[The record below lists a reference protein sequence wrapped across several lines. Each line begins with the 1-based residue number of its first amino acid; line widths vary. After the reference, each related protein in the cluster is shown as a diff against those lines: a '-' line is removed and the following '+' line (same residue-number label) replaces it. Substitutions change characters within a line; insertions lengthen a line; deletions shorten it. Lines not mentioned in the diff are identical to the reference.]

1 MQNIKDA
8 AGTTPGCTL
17 LPGDVPSLGCLS
29 IVVVNL
35 INVAFLF
42 LGAAC
47 LIFLLYGALLFVLSR
62 GDQKALQKARGTMT
76 YAVIGTVFV
85 LLTFMIINT
94 VTYFLGLPSI
104 LSSFTFYQP

>member
-1 MQNIKDA
+1 MNPIAENPDS
-8 AGTTPGCTL
+8 GCVFL
-17 LPGDVPSLGCLS
+17 NGDVLSLGCLAQ
-29 IVVVNL
+29 IVVNI

-62 GDQKALQKARGTMT
+62 GDQKALQKAQGTMT

-85 LLTFMIINT
+85 ALSFMIVNFVADSLGIT
-94 VTYFLGLPSI
+94 GFLSNF
-104 LSSFTFYQP
+104 SFYQP

>member
-1 MQNIKDA
+1 MKEIKTDVV
-8 AGTTPGCTL
+8 PGCFVSE
-17 LPGDVPSLGCLS
+17 GGAPSLSCLAV
-29 IVVVNL
+29 VVVNV

-62 GDQKALQKARGTMT
+62 GDQKALQKAQGTMT

-85 LLTFMIINT
+85 ALSFMLVNFAADSLGIQG
-94 VTYFLGLPSI
+94 FLSKF
-104 LSSFTFYQP
+104 SFYVP